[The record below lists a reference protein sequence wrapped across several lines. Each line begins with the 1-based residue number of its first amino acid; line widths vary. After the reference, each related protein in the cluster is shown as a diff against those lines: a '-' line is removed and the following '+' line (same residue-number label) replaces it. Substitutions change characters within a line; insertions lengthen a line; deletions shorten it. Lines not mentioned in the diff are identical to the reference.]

1 MLICWFSLK
10 FHANGVNS
18 NATWGREAISLGEL
32 CSGKFSLFGL
42 GPVKFEITVKF
53 PQGHMLLGK
62 VASLGR
68 DF

>member
-1 MLICWFSLK
+1 
-10 FHANGVNS
+10 VNS